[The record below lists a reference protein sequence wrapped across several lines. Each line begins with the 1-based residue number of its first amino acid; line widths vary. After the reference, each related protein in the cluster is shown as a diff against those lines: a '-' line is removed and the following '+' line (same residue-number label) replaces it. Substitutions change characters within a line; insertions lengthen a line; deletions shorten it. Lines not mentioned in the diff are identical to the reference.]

1 MELHVKK
8 LLTLVWTKFSVIG
21 FHRWPEA
28 PVETSYL
35 RDVHRHEFGI
45 EVTVM
50 SKHGDRDV
58 EFHALKR
65 DCIAEIKARFGE
77 SVIAMAADELWF
89 ASRSC
94 EHIAEELA
102 GGLAAMGYI
111 VHSITVNEDG
121 ENGATIMF
129 DTSDAPGA
137 GDAGRS

>member
-1 MELHVKK
+1 MEPRVKK
-8 LLTLVWTKFSVIG
+8 LLTLVWTRFTVIG

-28 PVETSYL
+28 PLETSYL
-35 RDVHRHEFGI
+35 RAVHRHEFGI
-45 EVTVM
+45 EVTVA

-65 DCIAEIKARFGE
+65 DCIAEIKARFSGPGGIGNALSGSPAAGE
-77 SVIAMAADELWF
+77 FWF

-102 GGLAAMGYI
+102 GGLSAMGYA

-129 DTSDAPGA
+129 
-137 GDAGRS
+137 GDEATP